1 VLAFRVILALL
12 VAVGIFALAERY
24 FTDLE
29 RRQVDARVSLYQSTL
44 TSELDRFQHL
54 PFVLS
59 RDRVVREGA
68 SGRNLDALNE
78 RFEAFAERSN
88 LDAIYLMDRTGS
100 TIAASNFREDVSF
113 LGQNYGFRP
122 YFADAMAGRST
133 SFFGIGST
141 TGLPGYFISEP
152 VRDDAERIIGVVAL
166 KLSLAPLVDAWAGG
180 GESVFVSNPDGV
192 VVLSSQREW
201 LYQTLHPLGE
211 ARRAE
216 ILARQQFAG
225 LPLPA
230 LDWHNDEPGMAT
242 LNDLTYLHA
251 ARPAGDLDWT
261 LHYLADRNRVVERAA
276 LSAIVA
282 GLLLTVL
289 LTYAMAARSRR
300 IHAALSAS
308 QQARQDLQRAN
319 RELQDA
325 QDTLARHSR
334 LAALGQLAASVT
346 HELGQPITA
355 LRNYVA
361 AAQIGRQAPELASQ
375 VSRIVLRMENITRQ
389 LKFFATTNETPPEPM
404 DLRTIV
410 HGAILLVGPDFESDG
425 VALKIDLP
433 DDPVPVAG
441 ARLRL
446 EQVLVNLLRNARL
459 AALEGGEPPVVR
471 IRMTR
476 AGAVA
481 LLGVSD
487 NGGGFEGDEGMLF
500 EPFHSNR
507 SSGEG
512 MGLGLSISYSITKDH
527 GGTLRAEN
535 SPGGGAVF
543 TMALPLRPVGERA
556 A

>member
-1 VLAFRVILALL
+1 MILALL
-12 VAVGIFALAERY
+12 VAVGIYALAERY

-59 RDRVVREGA
+59 RDRVVRDGA

-78 RFEAFAERSN
+78 RFEAFAKRSN
-88 LDAIYLMDRTGS
+88 LDAIYLMDRTGL
-100 TIAASNFREDVSF
+100 TIAASNFREDGSF
-113 LGQNYGFRP
+113 LGQNYSFRP
-122 YFADAMAGRST
+122 YFADAMAGQST

-152 VRDDAERIIGVVAL
+152 VTDDAERIIGVVAL
-166 KLSLAPLVDAWAGG
+166 KLSLTPLVDAWTAGG
-180 GESVFVSNPDGV
+180 EDVFVSNPDDV
-192 VVLSSQREW
+192 IVLSSQPDL
-201 LYQTLHPLGE
+201 LYQALNPLTDAQR
-211 ARRAE
+211 AR

-230 LDWHNDEPGMAT
+230 LDWQNDEPGTAT

-251 ARPAGDLDWT
+251 TRPAGDLDWT

-355 LRNYVA
+355 LRNYVS
-361 AAQIGRQAPELASQ
+361 AAQIGQQAPELASQ

-389 LKFFATTNETPPEPM
+389 LKFFATTHETPPEPM

-425 VALKIDLP
+425 VALEIDLP
-433 DDPVPVAG
+433 DHPVPVAG

-459 AALEGGEPPVVR
+459 AALEGGDTPVVLVR
-471 IRMTR
+471 ITQ

-481 LLGVSD
+481 RLSVLD
-487 NGGGFEGDEGMLF
+487 NGGGFEGDEGLLF

-535 SPGGGAVF
+535 SPDGGAVF
-543 TMALPLRPVGERA
+543 TMTLPLRRIRENA